1 MNTIDINRFL
11 VNALVLYSL
20 KTPENQRTFGV
31 FRGYEIE
38 ILASH
43 THDYLTKI
51 QFETLVWRLMK
62 GLARN

>member
-43 THDYLTKI
+43 IYIYIYIHTFNC
-51 QFETLVWRLMK
+51 QERGQETSK
-62 GLARN
+62 